1 MARLDGS
8 GPENRGSKT
17 GRGLGCCRKA
27 TAAEEEE
34 QKLGRGMG
42 LRRKA
47 GGGVGKG
54 TRLRSGSNVIMD

>member
-8 GPENRGSKT
+8 GPENRGSQT

-27 TAAEEEE
+27 TAVEEH
-34 QKLGRGMG
+34 QNLGQGLG
-42 LRRKA
+42 LRRNA

-54 TRLRSGSNVIMD
+54 MRLRSGKSVIMI